1 MPVLNTD
8 VILKLVQQ
16 VLNSI
21 AASCERV
28 LFHWSAVMGKV
39 ERVFSPGFNAAEFIM
54 HFGYTS
60 FGQLAGNIW
69 SLFSVSFCH
78 YVVFESIDMG
88 PTVMLITKQFAGG
101 KEIPK
106 CVCVIHYHSY
116 RMCKY

>member
-1 MPVLNTD
+1 
-8 VILKLVQQ
+8 
-16 VLNSI
+16 
-21 AASCERV
+21 
-28 LFHWSAVMGKV
+28 MGKV

-106 CVCVIHYHSY
+106 CVCLQPIPCVCVCVCVSLSFLPNV
-116 RMCKY
+116 